1 MDKSSIPSLKK
12 LIIKKVSI
20 YCDKLGL
27 IIDPDELNK
36 HIYLSKNE
44 IDSIIKKKTIKP
56 RIIFKVYTDYNKFI
70 DICDSN
76 KINYFNY
83 YDEHD
88 WNGPAVKCDHSSLN
102 TYKKYFKNLSITI
115 LEGTLFYIIHPKNK
129 CKDTINYHNSKLNTK
144 DSFIPDNS
152 DNECYSGDSEDSE
165 DSGNSGDNG
174 DNDEDNRDSEDSDE
188 DNGDSDED
196 NGDNGDSDEDNRDSD
211 SEHSSD
217 SEEDNRDSDSEHSS
231 DSDIEIEEWIFKK
244 TKYLLDAKNNVYT
257 YETNEFIGVK
267 IDEYTLDFDSDEIKN

>member
-36 HIYLSKNE
+36 HIHLSKNE

-152 DNECYSGDSEDSE
+152 DNECYSGDSEDS
-165 DSGNSGDNG
+165 GNSGDSEE
-174 DNDEDNRDSEDSDE
+174 DNRDSDEDNRDSDEDNRDSE
-188 DNGDSDED
+188 
-196 NGDNGDSDEDNRDSD
+196 EDNRDSD

-217 SEEDNRDSDSEHSS
+217 SDEDNRDSDSEHSS